1 MLMLWCRQV
10 AKLAFIPGHLLIP
23 GVVCFVLMGA
33 WLGQTS
39 PGDWVVVMI
48 MGLVGYTMKRGGWPR
63 PPLVLALILGGIMEQ
78 TFQITMRVHEG
89 PAWLWE
95 RPIVVGIAL
104 LCVLTVFLAGR
115 GVIKRKRDKDET
127 VTGEGNE
134 YNPIISLP
142 LSLVLFAFFTHAY
155 FDSQTWPEMAQQF
168 PFTIAVP
175 AVFFAFYALVRDS
188 VDLKKE
194 IGIQGG
200 IAVVWREA
208 SSRIYFSEMS
218 AFFGYMIGVLILTL
232 LFGQKIAMPI
242 YMAVYLIR
250 WGKYS
255 PKIALGYAAG
265 GYAVLVLFY
274 DRVMHLFW
282 HPSWLDS
289 WGPEMLPDWIPH
301 WLFF

>member
-1 MLMLWCRQV
+1 
-10 AKLAFIPGHLLIP
+10 
-23 GVVCFVLMGA
+23 A

-78 TFQITMRVHEG
+78 TFQISMRAHEG
-89 PAWLWE
+89 PSWLWE
-95 RPIVVGIAL
+95 RPIVVGIAG
-104 LCVLTVFLAGR
+104 LCLLTVILAGR

-134 YNPIISLP
+134 FNPLVSLP
-142 LSLVLFAFFTHAY
+142 LSLALFAFFTHAY

-175 AVFFAFYALVRDS
+175 AVFFAFYALVKDS
-188 VDLKKE
+188 FDLRGELQNK
-194 IGIQGG
+194 GSL
-200 IAVVWREA
+200 AVVWQEA
-208 SSRIYFSEMS
+208 SSRIYFAKMAE
-218 AFFGYMIGVLILTL
+218 FFAYMIGILVLTL

-255 PKIALGYAAG
+255 PKIAIGYALG
-265 GYAVLVLFY
+265 GYVVLVAFY

-282 HPSWLDS
+282 HPSWLNS
-289 WGPEMLPDWIPH
+289 WAPELLPEWLPH